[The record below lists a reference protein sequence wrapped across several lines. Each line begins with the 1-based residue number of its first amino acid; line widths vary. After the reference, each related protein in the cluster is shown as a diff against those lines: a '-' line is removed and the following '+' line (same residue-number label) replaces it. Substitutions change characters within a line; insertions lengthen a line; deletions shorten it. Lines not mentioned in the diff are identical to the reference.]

1 MRRLTL
7 LASLLGACLLGA
19 EPLRVFVSIVP
30 QLECVRRLA
39 GDWVEAEA
47 LVPPGASPE
56 TYAPGPRQMSALG
69 RARLL
74 VLIGAP
80 FERSLVRKV
89 RGAFP
94 GVELLDATP
103 GMAFRVMQADEASA
117 HAHHHEEEDDEDD
130 DGDEDG
136 HGEEGGGHEE
146 EGHHVCHGHGEGDHD
161 PHVWLSPLNM
171 VVHARHVARALGR
184 LLPSRAA
191 AIGER
196 LAAYCAELEALDAEL
211 RRSLAARPVRD
222 VVVFH
227 PAFGYLLERCGLRQR
242 VIELGGREPTGR
254 HLGTVIRWARR
265 RRVDCIYVQPQFSV
279 SSASVIAAEIGGKVM
294 VLDPMPHPYLEGM
307 RRLARQLLR

>member
-1 MRRLTL
+1 MRRRLTL
-7 LASLLGACLLGA
+7 LACLLGACLLGA

-39 GDWVEAEA
+39 GDWVEASA

-80 FERSLVRKV
+80 FERTLVRKV
-89 RGAFP
+89 RGVFP
-94 GVELLDATP
+94 RVELLDTTH
-103 GMAFRVMQADEASA
+103 GMAFRVMKADEASA
-117 HAHHHEEEDDEDD
+117 HVHHGEGEPDGEDDDEDE
-130 DGDEDG
+130 DE
-136 HGEEGGGHEE
+136 HEGAHHE
-146 EGHHVCHGHGEGDHD
+146 CHGHGEGEHD

-171 VVHARHVARALGR
+171 AVHARHVARALGR

-191 AIGER
+191 DIDAR

-211 RRSLAARPVRD
+211 RHGLAARPVRD

-227 PAFGYLLERCGLRQR
+227 PAFGYLLEHCGLRQR

-265 RRVDCIYVQPQFSV
+265 RQVDCIYVQPQFSV
-279 SSASVIAAEIGGKVM
+279 SSASVIASEIGGKVM
-294 VLDPMPHPYLEGM
+294 TLDPMPHPYLEGM
-307 RRLARQLLR
+307 RRLARQLMQ